1 MHLYKRSNGFY
12 YLKFKSQTGDWKN
25 ISTKTKVKKEALQ
38 FLLNFK
44 NEITDT
50 SKIGNISFQ
59 KFIDRYQEYSKVNHS
74 PTNTKRIEY
83 VLEHFKMHI
92 KSAQLDEI
100 DTQTIE
106 EYKSKRLKSCKPCT
120 VNIELRSL
128 KSMFNTAMKW
138 DLIQKN
144 PFVGVKLVRVP
155 KTYPRYLTKDEIEL
169 LCEKSKLKWLKNVI
183 TFAFNTG
190 MRRNEII
197 NLQWEDVHLDQGY
210 LIVKNNETFSTKS
223 KKDRLIPLT
232 KVVFDLLNTLPKHSR
247 YVFTNGPKPK
257 LYPNY
262 VTQCFRDL
270 VRECGFPKGIS
281 FHSLR
286 HSFASNL
293 VSKGASLY
301 AVKELLGHSDFS
313 TTQIYAHL
321 ERDSLSETIRLL
333 D

>member
-1 MHLYKRSNGFY
+1 MHLFRRKNGYFYIRYRDYKKNWKQISTDTKRSREAKKVFLEF
-12 YLKFKSQTGDWKN
+12 LKNYPSN
-25 ISTKTKVKKEALQ
+25 PS
-38 FLLNFK
+38 FLNK
-44 NEITDT
+44 
-50 SKIGNISFQ
+50 ISFNSFSV
-59 KFIDRYQEYSKVNHS
+59 KYIEYSKVNHS

-83 VLEHFKMHI
+83 VLARFKMHI

-155 KTYPRYLTKDEIEL
+155 KTYPRYLTKDEIEI
-169 LCEKSKLKWLKNVI
+169 LCGKSKLKWLKNVI

-210 LIVKNNETFSTKS
+210 LIVKNNDTFSTKS

-232 KVVFDLLNTLPKHSR
+232 KVVFDLLNTLPNIPDTYLQMVQNQS
-247 YVFTNGPKPK
+247 Y
-257 LYPNY
+257 
-262 VTQCFRDL
+262 
-270 VRECGFPKGIS
+270 I
-281 FHSLR
+281 
-286 HSFASNL
+286 
-293 VSKGASLY
+293 
-301 AVKELLGHSDFS
+301 
-313 TTQIYAHL
+313 QIM
-321 ERDSLSETIRLL
+321 
-333 D
+333 